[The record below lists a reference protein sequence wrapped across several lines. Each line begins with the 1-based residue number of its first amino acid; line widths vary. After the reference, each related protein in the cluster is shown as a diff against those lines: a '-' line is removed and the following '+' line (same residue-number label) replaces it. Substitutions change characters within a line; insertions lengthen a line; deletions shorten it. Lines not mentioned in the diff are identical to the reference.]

1 MSSRTRRE
9 AAQRRAVQ
17 RRRLAIGAMVAAAIG
32 LGVLLALLLGG
43 DDDDGD
49 GAATSAVTETV
60 SMVEMA
66 FEPDPI
72 EAAAG
77 AAVLRVVND
86 GAVDHSLV
94 VTGAGKGTP
103 DLAPGE
109 EMTLDLSGL
118 EAGSYR
124 VICDIEGHVE
134 AGMVTT
140 LILD

>member
-1 MSSRTRRE
+1 MV
-9 AAQRRAVQ
+9 AV
-17 RRRLAIGAMVAAAIG
+17 AIGV
-32 LGVLLALLLGG
+32 GVMLALLLGG

-49 GAATSAVTETV
+49 DATTPAASQTV

-72 EAAAG
+72 EAGAG

-94 VTGAGKGTP
+94 VQGAGKGTP

-109 EMTLDLSGL
+109 ELTLDLSAL

-124 VICDIEGHVE
+124 VICDIAGHVE
-134 AGMVTT
+134 AGMETT
-140 LILD
+140 LILG